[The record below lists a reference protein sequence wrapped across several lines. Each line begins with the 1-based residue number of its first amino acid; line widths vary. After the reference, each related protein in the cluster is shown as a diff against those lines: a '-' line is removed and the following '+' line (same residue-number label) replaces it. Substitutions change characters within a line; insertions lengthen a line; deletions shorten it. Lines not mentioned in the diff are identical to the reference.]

1 LEEESPIL
9 AFRMKPD
16 IFMGLGALA
25 GLGLIGR
32 TESGVVK
39 RG

>member
-1 LEEESPIL
+1 
-9 AFRMKPD
+9 MKLD
-16 IFMGLGALA
+16 IFRGFEVIV